1 MTPSRLPATLLVPLA
16 LVSILVASCGASEL
30 PAGTDGE
37 PALLASDAA
46 LLPATTDALSPID
59 VATYEELLGQVRGT
73 PLVVNFWASWCDPC
87 EEEMPM
93 LAEAAR
99 THGDRIQFLGVDIL
113 DTLEPARA
121 FIARF
126 EVPYPNVFDPTG
138 ETRNSVGSIGQPVTV
153 FYAADG
159 SVLRKVDGQLTADQL
174 DGAVRELLG
183 GA

>member
-1 MTPSRLPATLLVPLA
+1 VLVPLA
-16 LVSILVASCGASEL
+16 LVSSLLASCRDAAPES
-30 PAGTDGE
+30 PAGADGE
-37 PALLASDAA
+37 PALLASDAV
-46 LLPATTDALSPID
+46 LLPATADALTPID
-59 VATYEELLGQVRGT
+59 VETYEELLGQVRGT

-113 DTLEPARA
+113 DTREPARA

-126 EVPYPNVFDPTG
+126 EVPYPNVLDPMG
-138 ETRNSVGSIGQPVTV
+138 ETRNAVGSIGQPVTV

-159 SVLRKVDGQLTADQL
+159 SVLRKIDGQLTADELGTALQELL
-174 DGAVRELLG
+174 DGV
-183 GA
+183 